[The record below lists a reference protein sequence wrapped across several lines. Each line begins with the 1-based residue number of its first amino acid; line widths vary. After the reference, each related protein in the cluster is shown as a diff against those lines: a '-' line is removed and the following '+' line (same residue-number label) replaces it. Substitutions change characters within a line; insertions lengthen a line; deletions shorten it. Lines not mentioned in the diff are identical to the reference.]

1 MISEINEI
9 MWGKFPNGGS
19 PPSPLLDVYL
29 SSNFGM
35 PNTFYKKGKVISD
48 QVEHLKMFSFG
59 EKIGKTVFEFSPHNP
74 V

>member
-1 MISEINEI
+1 M
-9 MWGKFPNGGS
+9 GGHRQAHN
-19 PPSPLLDVYL
+19 L